1 MSRLSFGRTAALAGE
16 VEEQEL
22 QHADAAHQFPDRG
35 QAAGL
40 FAQLAMHGR

>member
-1 MSRLSFGRTAALAGE
+1 MSRLSCGRTAASARE

-22 QHADAAHQFPDRG
+22 QYADAAHQLPDRG

-40 FAQLAMHGR
+40 SAQLAMHGR

>member
-1 MSRLSFGRTAALAGE
+1 MSQLLFALAGE
-16 VEEQEL
+16 VEEQQL
-22 QHADAAHQFPDRG
+22 QHADAAHQLPDRG